1 LPRRDRPHH
10 NKWNFHRHWVGTFF
24 GGALMDWVIVV
35 VVIASSA
42 SEDDRVGV
50 RTIHYLLAPLRR
62 CVFAFDRKG

>member
-1 LPRRDRPHH
+1 
-10 NKWNFHRHWVGTFF
+10 
-24 GGALMDWVIVV
+24 MDWDIVV